1 MVNTAKWAH
10 PIFDSVFPS
19 TVGFDKMFDIFD
31 NAADIVSNVNGNF
44 PPFSL
49 VKLDESNYQIELA
62 VAGYTEKDVEV
73 TAEKNWLTV
82 VGKKAGDDPRK
93 YLVKGIAGRNFTRKF
108 VLADTI
114 VVRDVTLTNGILA
127 IKLENVIP
135 EEQKP
140 RKIPVNGGATLDAQL
155 LTESK

>member
-1 MVNTAKWAH
+1 MVNTTKWAH
-10 PIFDSVFPS
+10 PVFDSIFPS

-31 NAADIVSNVNGNF
+31 HAADVVSTVNGNF

-49 VKLDESNYQIELA
+49 VKLDEFNYQIELA
-62 VAGYTEKDVEV
+62 VAGYSEKDIDI

-82 VGKKAGDDPRK
+82 VGKKNGIDERK
-93 YLVKGIAGRNFTRKF
+93 YLVKGIAGRSFTRKF

-114 VVRDVTLTNGILA
+114 VVRDVTLVDGILS

-140 RKIPVNGGATLDAQL
+140 KRIPVNGKGLLDSQL
-155 LTESK
+155 LTETK